1 MLKIAQ
7 EAEADSARKKRSQ
20 RQRSRSASIEVA
32 HDGLDTLEKAFSDS
46 DSDCIVVAT
55 STVV

>member
-1 MLKIAQ
+1 M
-7 EAEADSARKKRSQ
+7 DNV
-20 RQRSRSASIEVA
+20 EVS
-32 HDGLDTLEKAFSDS
+32 DVKLDMLEKTFSDS